1 MVHIG
6 TYEELLASSSA
17 FAQLLEDINQHG
29 QEQQSQA
36 VSFVN
41 QQSMI
46 GSINSEK
53 EKEDGDEDM
62 NPLAT
67 NLETKQ
73 EGVVKWNVYISYLR
87 AGVGIILGFALIV
100 LIFSMQQGIAM
111 YSNWWLAAWSNEE
124 SRRHQNSTNC
134 AHIRDKKTDG
144 IDTMSESEWNRHRN
158 HRFYTFCGS

>member
-1 MVHIG
+1 MVEIG
-6 TYEELLASSSA
+6 TYQELLASSSA
-17 FAQLLEDINQHG
+17 FAQLLEDINQHE
-29 QEQQSQA
+29 QEQKSRT
-36 VSFVN
+36 VSFIN
-41 QQSMI
+41 QQSI
-46 GSINSEK
+46 ISSINSEK
-53 EKEDGDEDM
+53 EDGDDDI

-73 EGVVKWNVYISYLR
+73 EGSVKWNIYVSYLR
-87 AGVGIILGFALIV
+87 AGVGMILGVVLIV

-134 AHIRDKKTDG
+134 AHMREKKTDG